1 MMHIDVIEIPNC
13 TWELEG
19 DTFFC
24 THDEPHDIVDYEDPY
39 MDIGGNVSYYR
50 SKGYVCCDPDCDER
64 LEGSPE
70 EDAVDEDWEYE
81 QSSEY

>member
-1 MMHIDVIEIPNC
+1 MKIKVYVYPSC

-24 THDEPHDIVDYEDPY
+24 THDEVEVESLTTDHMGFQGHYQTEQDA
-39 MDIGGNVSYYR
+39 
-50 SKGYVCCDPDCDER
+50 YVCAECGEV

-70 EDAVDEDWEYE
+70 EDAVDEDYEYE
-81 QSSEY
+81 RLREY